1 MPIEPIGPV
10 VVGVDGSAASMAAV
24 DLAAEEAT
32 GRIVPLLVVHAS
44 GEPGPDVLPV
54 ERAERILDMAV
65 SRALADHPI
74 LSVWAERVVGPAAD
88 ALVDRSKGA
97 SLLVL
102 GHRPSGPQEHAGSVA
117 QWVARRVA
125 VPVMVRRP
133 LDTTAPTVDE
143 PWPVAVCIAGASG
156 DDQVAE
162 FAFGEASLRGAPL
175 RAVHIWPGTDV
186 APSGEHVGFADA
198 RDAADQAMV
207 DTLAPWSEKYPDVVV
222 HRVIRH
228 GLDLPVSLT
237 AASRSAQLIIVG
249 SSRREE
255 TSTNRPW
262 VVETLIHRASCGVAV
277 VPVN

>member
-1 MPIEPIGPV
+1 MV
-10 VVGVDGSAASMAAV
+10 AV

-32 GRIVPLLVVHAS
+32 VRIVPLLVVHAS
-44 GEPGPDVLPV
+44 GEPGRDVPPV

-74 LSVWAERVVGPAAD
+74 LSVWAERLNGSAAD
-88 ALVDRSKGA
+88 ALVERAKGA

-102 GHRPSGPQEHAGSVA
+102 GHRQSGPQEHAAGSVA
-117 QWVARRVA
+117 QSVARRA
-125 VPVMVRRP
+125 TVPVMVRRP
-133 LDTTAPTVDE
+133 LDTAAPTVDE
-143 PWPVAVCIAGASG
+143 PWPVAVCIAGGPG
-156 DDQVAE
+156 DDQVVE
-162 FAFGEASLRGAPL
+162 FAFDEASLRGAPL

-186 APSGEHVGFADA
+186 SPHGSRVGFADA
-198 RDAADQAMV
+198 RDAADQAIV
-207 DTLAPWSEKYPDVVV
+207 DTLTPWSEKYPDVVV

-237 AASRSAQLIIVG
+237 AASRSAQLIVVG
-249 SSRREE
+249 SSRRGEA
-255 TSTNRPW
+255 STDRPW